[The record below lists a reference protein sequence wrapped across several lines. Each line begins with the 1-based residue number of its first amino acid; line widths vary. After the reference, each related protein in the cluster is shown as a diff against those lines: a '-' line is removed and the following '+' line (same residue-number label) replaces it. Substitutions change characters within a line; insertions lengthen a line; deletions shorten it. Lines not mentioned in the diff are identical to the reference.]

1 MEGDFF
7 NFCRAVAL
15 KISIH
20 ALRVEGDKLKN
31 CPPVTGV
38 YFYPRPPGGGRQA
51 KKLPSGNWRVFL
63 STPSG
68 WRATCFLFT
77 ACRTSRYFYPRPPG
91 GGRPSVFLQACS
103 ALISI
108 HALRVEGDLPLPA
121 PSAFSPVF
129 LSTPSGWRATCR
141 ISISCSAADGFL
153 STPSGWRATLFEQRE
168 VLVLRFLSTPSGWRA
183 TTPSQMP
190 FSNEKFLSTP
200 SGWRATCP
208 KAPAHPHAA
217 ISIHA
222 LRVEGDCSSRGSQ
235 GRRGRISIHAL
246 RVEGDKRLYC
256 FGVLKAYF
264 YPRPPGGGR
273 QNCIASIISR
283 LVISIH
289 ALRVEGD

>member
-1 MEGDFF
+1 M
-7 NFCRAVAL
+7 VACH
-15 KISIH
+15 S
-20 ALRVEGDKLKN
+20 
-31 CPPVTGV
+31 
-38 YFYPRPPGGGRQA
+38 
-51 KKLPSGNWRVFL
+51 LPNG
-63 STPSG
+63 
-68 WRATCFLFT
+68 A
-77 ACRTSRYFYPRPPG
+77 
-91 GGRPSVFLQACS
+91 
-103 ALISI
+103 
-108 HALRVEGDLPLPA
+108 
-121 PSAFSPVF
+121 VF

-273 QNCIASIISR
+273 
-283 LVISIH
+283 H
-289 ALRVEGD
+289 

>member
-1 MEGDFF
+1 MFSF
-7 NFCRAVAL
+7 HSLPHVA
-15 KISIH
+15 
-20 ALRVEGDKLKN
+20 
-31 CPPVTGV
+31 
-38 YFYPRPPGGGRQA
+38 
-51 KKLPSGNWRVFL
+51 VFL

-68 WRATCFLFT
+68 WRATVCFFASLFG
-77 ACRTSRYFYPRPPG
+77 ADFYPRPPG
-91 GGRPSVFLQACS
+91 GGRPSASGPVCLFAGIS
-103 ALISI
+103 IHALRVEGDVPDLYIMQRGGWISI

-222 LRVEGDCSSRGSQ
+222 LRVEGD
-235 GRRGRISIHAL
+235 
-246 RVEGDKRLYC
+246 KRLYC

>member
-1 MEGDFF
+1 MLTICKRFVF
-7 NFCRAVAL
+7 L
-15 KISIH
+15 S
-20 ALRVEGDKLKN
+20 
-31 CPPVTGV
+31 T
-38 YFYPRPPGGGRQA
+38 
-51 KKLPSGNWRVFL
+51 PSGWRATSSTSVAPSPSKFL

>member
-1 MEGDFF
+1 MDFYP
-7 NFCRAVAL
+7 R
-15 KISIH
+15 
-20 ALRVEGDKLKN
+20 
-31 CPPVTGV
+31 PPGGGRHFSSSARSS
-38 YFYPRPPGGGRQA
+38 YSDFYPRPPGGGRQRRPRCLSA
-51 KKLPSGNWRVFL
+51 TKNFYPRPPGGGRPAPKPPLIHTQRFL

-68 WRATCFLFT
+68 WRATVVLEDHK
-77 ACRTSRYFYPRPPG
+77 
-91 GGRPSVFLQACS
+91 V
-103 ALISI
+103 
-108 HALRVEGDLPLPA
+108 VEAG
-121 PSAFSPVF
+121 
-129 LSTPSGWRATCR
+129 
-141 ISISCSAADGFL
+141 
-153 STPSGWRATLFEQRE
+153 
-168 VLVLRFLSTPSGWRA
+168 FLSTPSGWRA

-273 QNCIASIISR
+273 
-283 LVISIH
+283 H
-289 ALRVEGD
+289 

>member
-1 MEGDFF
+1 MHHLAF
-7 NFCRAVAL
+7 
-15 KISIH
+15 
-20 ALRVEGDKLKN
+20 RVD
-31 CPPVTGV
+31 
-38 YFYPRPPGGGRQA
+38 
-51 KKLPSGNWRVFL
+51 
-63 STPSG
+63 
-68 WRATCFLFT
+68 
-77 ACRTSRYFYPRPPG
+77 FYPRPPG

-141 ISISCSAADGFL
+141 ISISCSAADGFLSTPSGWRATLFEQREGLVLRCL

-273 QNCIASIISR
+273 
-283 LVISIH
+283 H
-289 ALRVEGD
+289 